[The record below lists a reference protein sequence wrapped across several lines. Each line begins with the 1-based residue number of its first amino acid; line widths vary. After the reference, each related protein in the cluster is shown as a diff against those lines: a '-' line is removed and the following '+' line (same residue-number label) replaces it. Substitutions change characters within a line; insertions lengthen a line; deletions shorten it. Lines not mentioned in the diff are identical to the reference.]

1 MKYLVKFSM
10 KNTAAM
16 IVLLVLLAGTAVMMT
31 ISLQKEKMPDIKY
44 PYVQINTVY
53 PGSPENVLE
62 NVTIPIE
69 ETVSGL
75 QGVETIVSTS
85 DENISI
91 VGLRLMPDQKPE
103 DVKNRV
109 NSLLANMNLPPQAQ
123 QPVVSTQGLSSQP
136 FYYLSM
142 NMKEGTDV
150 ERLNSVKEEV
160 LPELKSVQGVE
171 NVYTVGDREKVVS
184 IKLDSSK
191 LLENGI
197 SPSMVS
203 NAIEASLADGAV
215 GRVNFEN
222 SSQLVR
228 FVATLEDL
236 NELKEIEIVN
246 NGEQKVTVGDVSEV
260 EEVLDS
266 KYLSSFN
273 GTSSI
278 MFMLFKSEDGNVV
291 EIDKKLSGLLE
302 TWKEDFKDVN
312 FQTTINDAVDT
323 NNSIN
328 GMVVEGL
335 LGAILAAVMILL
347 FLRNFRLTF
356 VVIVSIPLS
365 ILLSLIGM
373 SSFDI
378 SLNLMTL
385 GGLAIAVGR
394 VVDDSIV
401 VVENIYSQLLKRQ
414 ERKESVI
421 LFGTQQ
427 VASAI
432 VSSTLTTAAVFVPLA
447 FVSGVVGDVF
457 KPFAI
462 TLICALLA
470 SLLVS
475 VTFIP
480 MLVKLMVLKQIKFSK
495 KVESVKEKKL
505 TTQYT
510 SLLNKLLNHKKK
522 VLLATFVVFTG
533 SLVLTVPSLPV
544 AFMPSSESERTV
556 FFDIDLP
563 QATSKESNENTM
575 EEIDEFIT
583 NAKNSNNDQIFES
596 VQTLVGFNYKNN
608 VNEVYPYK
616 SLIITQI
623 SEGNEVD
630 DVMDKFSKEIQT
642 RLPDGSSV
650 DQWVY
655 SLNPAGQEAQFYY
668 ILSGDNMKDLQES
681 AELIKEKMESYEEL
695 SQIDDS
701 LSKVKNQVTVEIKVQ
716 EAKDAG
722 LKAMDIMGQLQPILN
737 TQNLQSQIDINGET
751 SQIKIGINEEEIK
764 SLDKIN
770 QLKIS
775 SPSKGLVSLSE
786 VATVKNEAAPVQI
799 YRENSEQVVTL
810 TAKINGEDQAGIS
823 NQLYADLA
831 EVELPEGVE
840 RKLGGVSD
848 SISESFNQMFIAM
861 FVSILA
867 VYLVLVITFR
877 NASAPFAILFS
888 LPLALIGGLYG
899 LMISGNSINVTTLIG
914 FLMLI
919 GIVVTNAIVLIDRVE
934 QYREQGMDV
943 RKAIIDASVT
953 RIKPILMTAGATM
966 IALIPLAVGLSDST
980 VMSQGLA
987 IVVIGGLLSSTLLT
1001 LIIVPVVYELLNGK
1015 RKKAFNKKQNTEV
1028 GFESPKYKGLH

>member
-1 MKYLVKFSM
+1 
-10 KNTAAM
+10 
-16 IVLLVLLAGTAVMMT
+16 
-31 ISLQKEKMPDIKY
+31 
-44 PYVQINTVY
+44 
-53 PGSPENVLE
+53 
-62 NVTIPIE
+62 
-69 ETVSGL
+69 
-75 QGVETIVSTS
+75 
-85 DENISI
+85 
-91 VGLRLMPDQKPE
+91 
-103 DVKNRV
+103 
-109 NSLLANMNLPPQAQ
+109 
-123 QPVVSTQGLSSQP
+123 
-136 FYYLSM
+136 
-142 NMKEGTDV
+142 
-150 ERLNSVKEEV
+150 
-160 LPELKSVQGVE
+160 
-171 NVYTVGDREKVVS
+171 
-184 IKLDSSK
+184 
-191 LLENGI
+191 
-197 SPSMVS
+197 
-203 NAIEASLADGAV
+203 
-215 GRVNFEN
+215 
-222 SSQLVR
+222 
-228 FVATLEDL
+228 
-236 NELKEIEIVN
+236 
-246 NGEQKVTVGDVSEV
+246 
-260 EEVLDS
+260 
-266 KYLSSFN
+266 
-273 GTSSI
+273 
-278 MFMLFKSEDGNVV
+278 
-291 EIDKKLSGLLE
+291 
-302 TWKEDFKDVN
+302 
-312 FQTTINDAVDT
+312 
-323 NNSIN
+323 
-328 GMVVEGL
+328 
-335 LGAILAAVMILL
+335 
-347 FLRNFRLTF
+347 
-356 VVIVSIPLS
+356 
-365 ILLSLIGM
+365 
-373 SSFDI
+373 
-378 SLNLMTL
+378 
-385 GGLAIAVGR
+385 
-394 VVDDSIV
+394 
-401 VVENIYSQLLKRQ
+401 
-414 ERKESVI
+414 
-421 LFGTQQ
+421 
-427 VASAI
+427 
-432 VSSTLTTAAVFVPLA
+432 
-447 FVSGVVGDVF
+447 
-457 KPFAI
+457 
-462 TLICALLA
+462 
-470 SLLVS
+470 
-475 VTFIP
+475 
-480 MLVKLMVLKQIKFSK
+480 
-495 KVESVKEKKL
+495 
-505 TTQYT
+505 
-510 SLLNKLLNHKKK
+510 
-522 VLLATFVVFTG
+522 
-533 SLVLTVPSLPV
+533 
-544 AFMPSSESERTV
+544 
-556 FFDIDLP
+556 
-563 QATSKESNENTM
+563 M

-1015 RKKAFNKKQNTEV
+1015 RKKRLIRNKILKWDLKALNTRV
-1028 GFESPKYKGLH
+1028 YIKGIIIFKNRVSRFPWLTHIYGLALHTQ